1 MRSRAQRP
9 RDVRPRRRA
18 LRRTAGIG
26 ATAGAVTVVVCVS
39 ALLTGMPQREAIE
52 WGARRFLGARV
63 EAVGSRFLRPIAV
76 AHLGVYDDG
85 PGASPRAL
93 VRIDG
98 LRAPYRMNPSAA
110 RFFPELDVDRLA
122 VDVDGL
128 DPDATN
134 YGFVARLLSQPST
147 GFDLTPYLP
156 ETVRIADLSA
166 AVEMADWGGAVEGLR
181 LEARIGGL
189 DDAEIRLAGDAV
201 LGRAWSDRVGVAT
214 PRIQR
219 GTLDVRVRRAGG
231 RLEVDPLMVDLPHVM
246 ALVGSA
252 RYGPEADGT
261 RLEVDVDRLDV
272 LGAAAAGALQAL
284 SPTPAAFTRMT
295 ADEGSVSLRWAD
307 GAALLDRARV
317 AGRVEGLRVGPEEGP
332 YYAGDAALAAEV
344 DTAGGRADL
353 TLDQGQMMRTA
364 LWGPPEARQVQ
375 VSVAGWSRG
384 DLIGALPPGM
394 RSRLDA
400 FPALEG
406 LDAELEATLT
416 PEAYAGRLT
425 LAPRLAGGSGDAR
438 VTAEGAWLRAGG
450 ETPFTGRVTATLPEL
465 EAEADASLS
474 AEGRQTWEVRVARG
488 DVQPLAR
495 LAGVALPSMV
505 RGVARG
511 EARVEIGEGYRG
523 TASLDVDGLMPE
535 QTVGLALS
543 ARSGEGE
550 GTGLEAT
557 AAVRL
562 PERAEP
568 VAQVRF
574 TVDEAARVR
583 GEATLRGL
591 LFSDLAAFAP
601 MEALMGAGAP
611 ALDGTVRFE
620 TGEDAV
626 RGGVDVAWNH
636 AVVGGFALPG
646 DAPVRVRGSYA
657 YRPEAGTLSL
667 DGVDV
672 AWEEAVQARLAGWR
686 VDPSGPSARGDA
698 AVHHLDLARAAT
710 MLGFEGSAVGALTG
724 TAAVRYDGGVV
735 TATPELVA
743 TDLRVGPWVA
753 DEAAQASGTVA
764 YSTADGRIRA
774 EDVAVTIDAANAI
787 RVSELTYAL
796 AGGEASAAFS
806 LDTDLTPLA
815 DAGAISAVS
824 GGSAKASGRWTRT
837 GGEDVVALDPWDLR
851 AESLVLPANW
861 AGLVE
866 LVFTGEG
873 TIGSGR
879 EATGSITAAEVAA
892 GGVIVRDAGGPWRI
906 ASGELR
912 CDQLSARLFG
922 GLVSGSLRQRVDVA
936 PYAGRF
942 EGVIKDAD
950 LARFTEEFEPPYAR
964 MTGLASGVFE
974 FGWSAEAITHLRVQ
988 LVSDRGFTL
997 NRDILET
1004 LLLSEYTKGMI
1015 GEQTIDAVRR
1025 SVLGGS
1031 EARPFDRAELS
1042 LETQGDRYAG
1052 PLRLQS
1058 EALDLTVDL
1067 RIDKEV
1073 VTEFLQLR
1081 HETNLENIADID
1093 FSTVQ

>member
-1 MRSRAQRP
+1 M
-9 RDVRPRRRA
+9 
-18 LRRTAGIG
+18 GY
-26 ATAGAVTVVVCVS
+26 GAVAAAVAVAVCAA

-52 WGARRFLGARV
+52 WGARRFLGARAEV
-63 EAVGSRFLRPIAV
+63 VGSRFLRPIV
-76 AHLGVYDDG
+76 VTHVGIYDDG
-85 PGASPRAL
+85 PEASPRPI

-98 LRAPYRMNPSAA
+98 LRAPYRIDPSAA
-110 RFFPELDVDRLA
+110 RFFPELHVDRLSI
-122 VDVDGL
+122 DVDGL
-128 DPDATN
+128 DPDAAN

-156 ETVRIADLSA
+156 ETVRISDLSA
-166 AVEMADWGGAVEGLR
+166 AVEMPDWGGAIEGLR

-189 DDAEIRLAGDAV
+189 DDAEVHLAGDAV

-219 GTLDVRVRRAGG
+219 GMLDVRVRRAGG
-231 RLEVDPLMVDLPHVM
+231 RLAIDPLTVDLPRVM
-246 ALVGSA
+246 ELVGSA
-252 RYGPEADGT
+252 RYGPAADGT
-261 RLEVDVDRLDV
+261 RLDVEVARLDV
-272 LGAAAAGALQAL
+272 LGAAAAGVLQAL
-284 SPTPAAFTRMT
+284 SPMPAGFTRMT
-295 ADEGSVSLRWAD
+295 AEEGSVSLRWAD

-317 AGRVEGLRVGPEEGP
+317 AGHVEGLRVGLEEGP
-332 YYAGDAALAAEV
+332 YYAGDVALTAEV
-344 DTAGGRADL
+344 DAAGGRADL
-353 TLDQGQMMRTA
+353 TLDQGQMVRVA
-364 LWGPPEARQVQ
+364 LSGPPEARQVQ
-375 VSVAGWSRG
+375 VSVAGWSRA

-406 LDAELEATLT
+406 FDAELDATLT
-416 PEAYAGRLT
+416 PAAYAGRLT
-425 LAPRLAGGSGDAR
+425 LAPTLEGGSGEAR
-438 VTAEGAWLRAGG
+438 VVAEGTWLRGGG

-488 DVQPLAR
+488 DLQPLAR
-495 LAGVALPSMV
+495 LAGVTLPDMV

-511 EARVEIGEGYRG
+511 EASVQIGEGYSG

-543 ARSGEGE
+543 ARSGEAE
-550 GTGLEAT
+550 GTALEAT
-557 AAVRL
+557 VAARL
-562 PERAEP
+562 AERAAP
-568 VAQVRF
+568 TARVRF
-574 TVDEAARVR
+574 TVDDAAQVR
-583 GEATLRGL
+583 GEATLQELR
-591 LFSDLAAFAP
+591 FSDISAFAP
-601 MEALMGAGAP
+601 TEALTGAGEP

-626 RGGVDVAWNH
+626 RGGMDVAWNR
-636 AVVGGFALPG
+636 AVFGGFALPG
-646 DAPVRVRGSYA
+646 EAPVRVRGSYA
-657 YRPEAGTLSL
+657 YRPTAGTLSL

-672 AWEEAVQARLAGWR
+672 AWEEAVQARLTDWR
-686 VDPSGPSARGDA
+686 VDPSGPSARGDVA
-698 AVHHLDLARAAT
+698 LQHVDLARAAT
-710 MLGFEGSAVGALTG
+710 MLGHEGAVVGALTG
-724 TAAVRYDGGVV
+724 TAAVQYAAGEV

-753 DEAAQASGTVA
+753 DEAAQASGRVVYATG
-764 YSTADGRIRA
+764 DGRVRA
-774 EDVAVTIDAANAI
+774 EDVAVTIDGANAI

-796 AGGEASAAFS
+796 EGGEASAAFA

-815 DAGAISAVS
+815 DAGVISAVS
-824 GGSAKASGRWTRT
+824 GGSAKVSGRWTRA
-837 GGEDVVALDPWDLR
+837 GGEDVVALDPWALR

-861 AGLVE
+861 AGLVD

-879 EATGSITAAEVAA
+879 EATGSIAAAEVAA
-892 GGVIVRDAGGPWRI
+892 GGVIMREAGGPWRI

-912 CDQLSARLFG
+912 CDQLSATLFG

-936 PYAGRF
+936 PYEGRF
-942 EGVIKDAD
+942 EGAIKDVD
-950 LARFTEEFEPPYAR
+950 LTRFTEEFKPPYAR
-964 MTGLASGVFE
+964 LTGLASGIFE
-974 FGWSAEAITHLRVQ
+974 FGWSVEGITHLRVH

-1015 GEQTIDAVRR
+1015 GEQTIDAIRR

-1031 EARPFDRAELS
+1031 EARPFDKAELS

-1067 RIDKEV
+1067 RIEKQV

-1081 HETNLENIADID
+1081 HETNLGNIADID